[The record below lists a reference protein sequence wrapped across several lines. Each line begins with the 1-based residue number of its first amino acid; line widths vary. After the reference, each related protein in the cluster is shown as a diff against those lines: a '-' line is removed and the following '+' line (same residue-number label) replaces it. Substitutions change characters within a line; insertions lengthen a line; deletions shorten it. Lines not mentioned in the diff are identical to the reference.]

1 MSEDTQAIPAVD
13 GELFW
18 NAQVA
23 AWPRLDRRFFMEYA
37 DTGEDFRKA
46 TEAGVKAVADA
57 VRARFAKETGALLD
71 GWRETLRGL
80 ESAPLALDTGGCYAD
95 TATVDTLRGCIRDAE
110 EAVNA
115 ALKDGTS

>member
-1 MSEDTQAIPAVD
+1 MSEDTQTLPVPD

-23 AWPRLDRRFFMEYA
+23 AWPRLDRRFFTEYA

-57 VRARFAKETGALLD
+57 VRARVTGPLEAMLAS
-71 GWRETLRGL
+71 WRKQLRNIDADPRQSLAGHAVAETLRV
-80 ESAPLALDTGGCYAD
+80 A
-95 TATVDTLRGCIRDAE
+95 IRQAE

-115 ALKDGTS
+115 ALKEGAA